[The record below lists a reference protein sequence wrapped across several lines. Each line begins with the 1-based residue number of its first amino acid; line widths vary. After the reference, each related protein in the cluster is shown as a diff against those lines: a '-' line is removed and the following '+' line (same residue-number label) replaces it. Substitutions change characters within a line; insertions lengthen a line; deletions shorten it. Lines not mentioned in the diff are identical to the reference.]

1 MLGVPGRGAARGAVR
16 SLLCPF
22 RVPRP
27 PARQGCC
34 PCEASGPH
42 HRHRDCCDG
51 GRASR
56 SRRVGVYRGRVRW
69 VDKLGRREMN
79 GNEDRRSGR
88 GRVQARGGSLA
99 VKSRWSGWTRRGE
112 ECQIPIVLAP
122 LRLGERPPAL
132 AWGVAHAGAPGIC
145 YRGGY
150 RCWRG
155 RGFGRGQGH
164 RGGGRSRAKAV
175 GLGPG
180 LGPEG

>member
-16 SLLCPF
+16 SLLRPF
-22 RVPRP
+22 RVPPP

-34 PCEASGPH
+34 PSPYEASGPH

-56 SRRVGVYRGRVRW
+56 GRRVGVSGR
-69 VDKLGRREMN
+69 VDKLGRRQMN

-88 GRVQARGGSLA
+88 GGRRVQARGGSLA
-99 VKSRWSGWTRRGE
+99 VKSPRSGWTRRGE
-112 ECQIPIVLAP
+112 GRQIPIVLAP